1 MNLFPTI
8 GFCFLPLAAF
18 VFYGVSSGQF
28 TLFSAVRGVFFGLA
42 AVGCT
47 ALLQVFLAPLAR
59 SLTGVPLLLFR
70 AFFVAALLEESVK
83 LLLVRCLPEI
93 RRHALPGDG
102 EASPRRLLSLAVVV
116 GLSFASFETLMY
128 ALRDPAILY
137 ARSMT
142 ALPLHGATVLL
153 CSAALFRGRSG
164 AGLFLA
170 AVLLHGAY
178 NLCMEASGVLIFPGI
193 LCVLFALWYAARVW
207 RNEGRYE

>member
-1 MNLFPTI
+1 MTLLPLI
-8 GFCFLPLAAF
+8 GFCFLPLAAY

-28 TLFSAVRGVFFGLA
+28 SLISAVRGVFFGLA
-42 AVGCT
+42 AVVCT
-47 ALLQVFLAPLAR
+47 ALLQLFLA
-59 SLTGVPLLLFR
+59 PLLLFR
-70 AFFVAALLEESVK
+70 SFIVAALLEESVK
-83 LLLVRCLPEI
+83 LLLVRFLPEI
-93 RRHALPGDG
+93 RRHALSVGG
-102 EASPRRLLSLAVVV
+102 EASTRRLLSLAVVV

-137 ARSMT
+137 ARSIT

-178 NLCMEASGVLIFPGI
+178 NLCMELSGVLIFPGI